1 MKIDEDNKRVYV
13 RQSWLGDALMCMQR
27 GKFQITHPEFRTG
40 SDATIM
46 GTAVH
51 AAIERVL
58 VGDLDPTKIAT
69 VAQESLQ
76 ALMEED
82 NWKQTNIKPETM
94 MPHTGLMAETWVR
107 EIMPH
112 VLLGGQVEYKFAV
125 PTTATVQSGND
136 LYTIWFEGTMDYLSP
151 DGVLWD
157 WKTSSRKY
165 SQSEKQKQN
174 VQSSVYAY
182 AAVQNELSHFPV
194 TFNFGVM
201 TRATNSQGQIVPVQ
215 RTEAHGQWIVK
226 QTASIVQSAMRIGN
240 ESNWPINDQH
250 FLCSQSWCSWWS
262 ICKGSHVSDVE
273 QQWSQETL

>member
-1 MKIDEDNKRVYV
+1 VKIEEDNKRIYV
-13 RQSWLGDALMCMQR
+13 RQSWLGDTLMCMQR
-27 GKFQITHPEFRTG
+27 GKFQITHPEFRSG

-51 AAIERVL
+51 TAIERVL
-58 VGDLDPTKIAT
+58 VGDVAPDRIAE
-69 VAQESLQ
+69 VAQDSLE

-107 EIMPH
+107 DIMPH
-112 VLLGGQVEYKFAV
+112 VTFGGEIEYKFKV
-125 PTTATVQSGND
+125 PTPASVQVGND
-136 LYTIWFEGTMDYLSP
+136 LYEIWFEGTMDYLSP

-182 AAVQNELSHFPV
+182 AAVFNELSHFPV

-201 TRATNSQGQIVPVQ
+201 TRANNSQGQIVPVQ

-226 QTASIVQSAMRIGN
+226 QTASIVQSAMRIGR

-250 FLCSQSWCSWWS
+250 FLCSESWCSWWS

-273 QQWSQETL
+273 QQWSQEAQ